1 MNGKIIKG
9 IGGLY
14 CVATPAGDIFAKP
27 RGIFRKNSV
36 KPMIGDNVVLS
47 KDSEETSDYVI
58 SEILTRK
65 NSLVRPAVANV
76 DCALFIIAAANPKPD
91 LLLLDKLMAVSV
103 SKGIKTMLVI
113 NKADRDGEAAEDIKN
128 QYKNCVDCGVFAVS
142 MTGDNSA
149 EEAETV
155 KNALPEGVT
164 VLSGQS
170 GVGKSTLTNR
180 LLSKQ
185 AMTTGELTKKIERG
199 KHTTRHSEMFE
210 IGNGRFLIDSP
221 GFSLF
226 DAMDFG
232 SRELA
237 GFYPEM
243 RPEGA
248 SCRFQDCSHTGEPG
262 CFVEELLRDGT
273 VSAGRYERY
282 LKIYAELKEQERN
295 RYK

>member
-58 SEILTRK
+58 SEILARK

-142 MTGDNSA
+142 MTGENSA
-149 EEAETV
+149 EDAETV

-185 AMTTGELTKKIERG
+185 AMTTGEGADTLAAAISEDAGTIEDVY
-199 KHTTRHSEMFE
+199 EP
-210 IGNGRFLIDSP
+210 FLIKNGFINRTPRGRMVTDSCYRHFNIP
-221 GFSLF
+221 VP
-226 DAMDFG
+226 D
-232 SRELA
+232 
-237 GFYPEM
+237 
-243 RPEGA
+243 
-248 SCRFQDCSHTGEPG
+248 GE
-262 CFVEELLRDGT
+262 
-273 VSAGRYERY
+273 
-282 LKIYAELKEQERN
+282 
-295 RYK
+295 